1 MAIYYVKSTATGTA
15 DGLSWANAF
24 LTLGAADAVDVA
36 GDTIYVSHQHNE
48 ITNASVTWSWAGT
61 DSNPTKIICV
71 NDASEPPTALATTAQ
86 IATGFGGNIS
96 TFNPSYYYGINFV
109 SNSDF
114 NFKSAIFRLCSFLLN
129 ASGKTIKIGNGGSHN
144 FDIAEFNACVFGFPV
159 GTVGGI
165 AVYGGRVTFDGGG
178 ISAGS
183 TADRF
188 IAQWGVSNRGGGD
201 IKIRGFDFSSAPSNL
216 NICQSAA
223 IYSGGV
229 IALTNCK
236 MPSGW
241 TGGLF
246 STSLPTVTAPKIVMT
261 NCDSVDTNYRL
272 WTSAYAGMVYSET
285 AIVRTGGASDG
296 TTPLAWKMISS
307 TTPNFRGSTLAT
319 PEIVVWN
326 DTTGAAKTV
335 TVEVLT
341 DGVTLKDDECWLEV
355 QYLGTSGFPLGA
367 FITDAKA
374 NVLAAPANQTTSTE
388 AWATTGLTTPI
399 KQKLSV
405 TFTPQEKGFIHA
417 KVMLAKPSTTVYVC
431 PKASVT

>member
-1 MAIYYVKSTATGTA
+1 MATYYVKSTATGTA

-24 LTLGAADAVDVA
+24 LTLAAADAVDVV
-36 GDTIYVSHQHNE
+36 GDTIFVSHQHNE
-48 ITNASVTWSWAGT
+48 TTNATVTFSWAGT
-61 DSNPTKIICV
+61 DGNPTKIICV
-71 NDASEPPTALATTAQ
+71 NDASEPPTTLATTAQ
-86 IATGFGGNIS
+86 IASSFGGNI
-96 TFNPSYYYGINFV
+96 TTLNPSYYFGINFV
-109 SNSDF
+109 SNNVYTIRSAKF
-114 NFKSAIFRLCSFLLN
+114 NQCRLTLNVAGKTVAIGNSSSHNPDTTEFNNCTFSFL
-129 ASGKTIKIGNGGSHN
+129 ASS
-144 FDIAEFNACVFGFPV
+144 
-159 GTVGGI
+159 GI
-165 AVYGGRVTFDGGG
+165 VVYGGAVSFSGGG
-178 ISAGS
+178 MVAGS
-183 TADRF
+183 LSDRF
-188 IAQWGVSNRGGGD
+188 IHQWGQNGRGGGD
-201 IKIRGFDFSSAPSNL
+201 ISITGFDFSGAPSNMNVL
-216 NICQSAA
+216 LSTA
-223 IYSGGV
+223 IYSGGT
-229 IALTNCK
+229 ITLTNCK

-261 NCDSVDTNYRL
+261 NCDSVDTNCRL

-326 DTTGAAKTV
+326 DSIGTAKTV

-355 QYLGTSGFPLGA
+355 QYLGTSGFPLGVFA
-367 FITDAKA
+367 SDAKA
-374 NVLAAPANQTTSTE
+374 DVLATAADQATSTE
-388 AWATTGLTTPI
+388 AWTTTGLTTPV

-405 TFTPQEKGFIHA
+405 TFTAQEKGFVHA